1 MLKKE
6 RSDTAGFKKQGGSGV
21 TAPGEKAAP

>member
-6 RSDTAGFKKQGGSGV
+6 RSDTAGFQKQGGSGV
-21 TAPGEKAAP
+21 TERGEKAAP

>member
-6 RSDTAGFKKQGGSGV
+6 RSDTAGFQKQGGSGV
-21 TAPGEKAAP
+21 KARGEKAAP